1 MKKISIK
8 KQLII
13 KFIVIVI
20 ITGIMC
26 ISNCII
32 LARQALLKASEVVL
46 EDFALEM
53 GRTINSIIELE
64 IENVKL
70 VAEALNIN
78 LFEGNKEQ
86 IIAYL
91 EDFVENHEY
100 KGMALLDL
108 EGSGLTVKGKS
119 IDISEKDYFQA
130 ATEGK
135 SFFSAPYVSDVDGEL
150 TIAITTPIYDE
161 NQLVGILLF
170 ERDAQK
176 FAEVTNRISFGNTGT
191 AYIIDEKGT
200 NIVNRDIDK
209 VINQVN
215 RIEEA
220 KVDSKY
226 KELAAIT
233 QRMING
239 ESGTS
244 TYEMDGNTIFVGYAP
259 IESKSWSIGIAADI
273 SDMLVGLRRLVNG
286 LMGSIGLMV
295 GCILISTYMITNK
308 LSLRLKGIESEVNE
322 MALGNF
328 TIKDNEYV
336 VDDEITHIAQSL
348 QVTKK
353 SVGEMVKA
361 LQDSS
366 DKIMGKYR
374 LATESTDNI
383 ADGVAHIKVAISGTS
398 ENCEMQSKE
407 LASINEALHGF
418 DKNITKNSNQ
428 MAQINDMSL
437 QVSHYADESCDD
449 MKGLADAMEGLNR
462 SFNKFEQDIDVMKNN
477 MKTINEMTTLI
488 SSISEETNLLALNA
502 AIEAARAGERGKGF
516 SVVADQIRKLAEQSQ
531 QSTERIYKVIGD
543 LLETTDDIVETS
555 GSLKESLKQGSQSV
569 EETVLSFN
577 NIIQVVE
584 RISPMIQEVND
595 SFNEISIQKNSI
607 IESIATSTI
616 NSEEI
621 TASSEEILSS
631 TERLLE
637 SSQEIKKVKQEIY
650 ELIQEN
656 NETAKV
662 FKI

>member
-1 MKKISIK
+1 MKRISIK
-8 KQLII
+8 KQLIM
-13 KFIVIVI
+13 KFIVIVV

-32 LARQALLKASEVVL
+32 LARQALLKTSEVVL

-70 VAEALNIN
+70 VAEALDIN
-78 LFEGNKEQ
+78 SFDGNEEQ
-86 IIAYL
+86 IVAYL
-91 EDFVENHEY
+91 KGFVEDHEY

-108 EGSGLTVKGKS
+108 KGTGLTAKGEL
-119 IDISEKDYFQA
+119 INISEKDYFQA
-130 ATEGK
+130 VVEGR
-135 SFFSAPYVSDVDGEL
+135 SFFSAPYVSEIDGEL

-161 NQLVGILLF
+161 NQLVGVLLF

-176 FAEVTNRISFGNTGT
+176 FSEVTNRISFGDTGT
-191 AYIIDEKGT
+191 AYIIDEKGN
-200 NIVNRDIDK
+200 NIVNKDIDK

-220 KVDSKY
+220 KVDDEY
-226 KELAAIT
+226 KDLAAIT
-233 QRMING
+233 QRMVNG
-239 ESGTS
+239 ESGTG
-244 TYEMDGNTIFVGYAP
+244 TYEVDGNTIFVGYAP
-259 IESKSWSIGIAADI
+259 IESKNWSVGIAADI

-308 LSLRLKGIESEVNE
+308 LSMRLKGIESEVSE
-322 MALGNF
+322 MASGNL
-328 TIKDNEYV
+328 TINDNEYV
-336 VDDEITHIAQSL
+336 IDDEITHIAQSL
-348 QVTKK
+348 QITKK

-366 DKIMGKYR
+366 DKIIGKYR
-374 LATESTDNI
+374 LATGSTDNI
-383 ADGVAHIKVAISGTS
+383 TDGVANIKVAISGTS
-398 ENCEMQSKE
+398 QSCETQSKE
-407 LASINEALHGF
+407 LATINAVLHGF

-428 MAQINDMSL
+428 IAQISEMSM
-437 QVSHYADESCDD
+437 QVSQYADESCGD
-449 MKGLADAMEGLNR
+449 MEGLADAIEGLNR
-462 SFNKFEQDIDVMKNN
+462 SFNRFEQDIDIMKNN

-502 AIEAARAGERGKGF
+502 AIEAARAGETGRGF
-516 SVVADQIRKLAEQSQ
+516 SVVAEQIRKLAEQSQ
-531 QSTERIYKVIGD
+531 QVTERIYKVIGD

-555 GSLKESLKQGSQSV
+555 DSLKESLKQGSQSV

-595 SFNEISIQKNSI
+595 NFNEISIQKNSI
-607 IESIATSTI
+607 IESIAISTI

-631 TERLLE
+631 AERLLE
-637 SSQEIKKVKQEIY
+637 SSQDIRKVNQEIY